1 MITNQDLEFVRNYSK
16 RKRARDEILDRIRE
30 RVDVHSVQ
38 YDKILAKG
46 GPERDRM
53 AEHVAAI
60 DEAERRWTA
69 ETIEDDRRYI
79 RVCEEIGRLPQPEN
93 DVLRYRY
100 IDLHSWRWIARRLH
114 YSERELFRIQRRAL
128 RRTEDENCGL

>member
-1 MITNQDLEFVRNYSK
+1 MITNQDLEFVRNYSR

-60 DEAERRWTA
+60 DEAERRFQIIGIAKSENNFVDLRLIHHGQPSKVATPL
-69 ETIEDDRRYI
+69 TPTLEDYYLAI
-79 RVCEEIGRLPQPEN
+79 FGRTWKL
-93 DVLRYRY
+93 
-100 IDLHSWRWIARRLH
+100 
-114 YSERELFRIQRRAL
+114 
-128 RRTEDENCGL
+128 

>member
-69 ETIEDDRRYI
+69 ETIEDDRRYF

-100 IDLHSWRWIARRLH
+100 IDQHRCKWRHEQSSVSFCNLA
-114 YSERELFRIQRRAL
+114 
-128 RRTEDENCGL
+128 

>member
-1 MITNQDLEFVRNYSK
+1 MITNQDLEFVRNYSR

-53 AEHVAAI
+53 AEHVAEI

-79 RVCEEIGRLPQPEN
+79 RICEEIGKLPQMEM

-100 IDLHSWRWIARRLH
+100 IDLHSWRWIARHLH
-114 YSERELFRIQRRAL
+114 YSERELFRMQRKAL
-128 RRTEDENCGL
+128 RRTEDENGSL